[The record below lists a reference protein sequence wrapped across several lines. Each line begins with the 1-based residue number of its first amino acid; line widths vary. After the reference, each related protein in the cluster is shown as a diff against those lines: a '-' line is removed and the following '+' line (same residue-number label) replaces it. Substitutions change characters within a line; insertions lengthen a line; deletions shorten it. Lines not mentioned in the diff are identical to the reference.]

1 MTDRHVPPYDELR
14 DANTGDGADGVR
26 KAFDADNAGPSGP
39 GAPVSAQ
46 ERSGMS
52 STEMDPQPQHG
63 VGERRLSSGEEQAPD
78 RGEEQAPDRGDVG
91 TKGRADRPVGRAAE
105 DDAGSVATS
114 GSVTPGSPDL
124 QAGDQ
129 GG

>member
-78 RGEEQAPDRGDVG
+78 RGDVG
-91 TKGRADRPVGRAAE
+91 TKGHADRPVGRAAE

-129 GG
+129 CG